1 MRQAD
6 ISLSSYAPGSSISPE
21 PLQLRRLRGAWLLL
35 SALAAFA
42 LLMTVAG
49 PGLTHHYAELTP
61 AHSHVFLG
69 DHTIHGHGASG
80 TAHHNGEIPEVVSTS
95 DGTGAS
101 AGAVSLLMAPPLE
114 RGLVEPSGLWHS
126 VPDRTVAY
134 SSPELEPPDRPP
146 IAS

>member
-6 ISLSSYAPGSSISPE
+6 TSFAFYTPGGGISAA
-21 PLQLRRLRGAWLLL
+21 PLQLRRLRGMWLLL

-49 PGLTHHYAELTP
+49 PSLSHHYAELTP
-61 AHSHVFLG
+61 AHSHAFFG
-69 DHTIHGHGASG
+69 DHTAHEHGAADS
-80 TAHHNGEIPEVVSTS
+80 AHHNGETPDVVSTS
-95 DGTGAS
+95 DGAGAS
-101 AGAVSLLMAPPLE
+101 AGVVSLLIAPPVE

-126 VPDRTVAY
+126 VPDTITGY
-134 SSPELEPPDRPP
+134 SSPEPEPPDRPP